1 MPEELPRA
9 PYLTWAVKRQGSGHG
24 AERSSCRSTR
34 SCLLCQQLHTV
45 SLQCS
50 ASQTYS
56 SEAAFIIPDKAS
68 LCCCD
73 DKHREGRQA
82 RLSRASSRS
91 QLLPITAGLILHSSV
106 HSPGAERCLSTGKC
120 EDTSRGEE
128 SRAVFKQYNDP
139 GCTAALH
146 TRPTSELFTQTL
158 LGLQIPPGAAGS

>member
-1 MPEELPRA
+1 MHKHTFPEISMEMLQMKVAELPEGRVNVAGKRVTVWDRRHKEMAQLQHAPGQPRA
-9 PYLTWAVKRQGSGHG
+9 LGIAMPLCPLQF
-24 AERSSCRSTR
+24 
-34 SCLLCQQLHTV
+34 CLLCQQLHTV

-91 QLLPITAGLILHSSV
+91 QHPAHHCGSDPAQLSAQP
-106 HSPGAERCLSTGKC
+106 RC
-120 EDTSRGEE
+120 
-128 SRAVFKQYNDP
+128 
-139 GCTAALH
+139 
-146 TRPTSELFTQTL
+146 
-158 LGLQIPPGAAGS
+158 